1 MLAHRWATGA
11 VRVGSA
17 TMDIARFRRRVLE
30 IEAELAALDPRMPG
44 TTERAGELREEI
56 AALADEQR
64 QHSTALGARAFGEL
78 VTPTGHDAP
87 VEMVDKFIDS
97 VDGETPPVHLPEY
110 VDPRR
115 D

>member
-1 MLAHRWATGA
+1 
-11 VRVGSA
+11 
-17 TMDIARFRRRVLE
+17 MDIARFRRRVLE

-87 VEMVDKFIDS
+87 VEKVDQFIES
-97 VDGETPPVHLPEY
+97 VAGEYPTAQPPANE
-110 VDPRR
+110 DPR
-115 D
+115 